1 MAVSGEGESVLP
13 LPGSTSR
20 TSLGGGITM
29 TLAKSTRRLAG
40 SGLSAQFAMLLLSL
54 ANPLNLRVPAH
65 TAIRRDPKIQW
76 ICEAKQKHR
85 ELRGK
90 TAAGKTSRGLGKGHR
105 YSATKGGSRRAAWQ
119 RKNTLSLTRYR
130 H

>member
-1 MAVSGEGESVLP
+1 MTRAVNLSYGGGELITLSVL
-13 LPGSTSR
+13 SF
-20 TSLGGGITM
+20 
-29 TLAKSTRRLAG
+29 
-40 SGLSAQFAMLLLSL
+40 Q
-54 ANPLNLRVPAH
+54 
-65 TAIRRDPKIQW
+65 
-76 ICEAKQKHR
+76 QKHR

-105 YSATKGGSRRAAWQ
+105 YSATKGGSRRASWL